1 MKNVLLL
8 VALILIVC
16 LSCDG
21 RQTKKE
27 ALELAVFE
35 FNLKNTPFEMATY
48 HPEGHVEIVTDTIIS
63 NSIKVSIK
71 NYSLLDEKILVSD
84 ATDPI
89 SKKIKYQRVFES
101 EISIS
106 IASKDILN
114 THISA
119 NQFKAIDTDPF
130 WDTATLQHAWV
141 NQELSTLNH
150 IKLDI
155 SFINPQNDAYKLYRM
170 SIDSYG
176 QQTLNL
182 IEERS

>member
-1 MKNVLLL
+1 MKNLLL
-8 VALILIVC
+8 LIALVSIVC

-27 ALELAVFE
+27 ALQLAVSKYKIKTTPLE
-35 FNLKNTPFEMATY
+35 VVTFNPKAY
-48 HPEGHVEIVTDTIIS
+48 VEIVTDTLIS
-63 NSIKVSIK
+63 NSIMVRIK
-71 NYSLLDEKILVSD
+71 NYTLLDEQILVSNI
-84 ATDPI
+84 TDVI
-89 SKKIKYQRVFES
+89 STQINYQRVFES
-101 EISIS
+101 EINIS
-106 IASKDILN
+106 TASKDILR

-119 NQFKAIDTDPF
+119 KQFKTIDADPF
-130 WDTATLQHAWV
+130 WDAATLQHAWV
-141 NQELSTLNH
+141 NQELSTIKD

-155 SFINPQNDAYKLYRM
+155 SFVNPKNNAYKLYRM